1 MPSFLTR
8 RTTHAASPQSAL
20 PPGARHHAGRRR
32 RHCQHGDA
40 LVNLMLAVMIMIL
53 LAVIGIPAI
62 NGIVIEGR
70 TPDVAAELQ
79 RFMAR
84 MRAMGTAGTNLP
96 YANVSNANNLAPATR
111 EATTLRTTGTVVAHR
126 LGGSGTGNSGT
137 VTLSPADLS
146 GAGLGSA
153 YSLTITD
160 VHDKACPTL
169 ASIMATSSE
178 EMSLNGNAIKNT
190 ATPYNASDAQRH
202 CTDGENNDFTFVAR

>member
-1 MPSFLTR
+1 MPPCLSLPQP
-8 RTTHAASPQSAL
+8 AAHIGFFQTGLHSQDN
-20 PPGARHHAGRRR
+20 HQR
-32 RHCQHGDA
+32 RHRQRGDA

-53 LAVIGIPAI
+53 LAVIGIPAV

-70 TPDVAAELQ
+70 TPEVAAELQ

-84 MRAMGTAGTNLP
+84 MRTMGTVGTHLP

-111 EATTLRTTGTVVAHR
+111 EATTLRTTGTSVAHG

-137 VTLSPADLS
+137 VTLSPANLS

-153 YSLTITD
+153 YSLSITD

-169 ASIMATSSE
+169 ASIMSSSAE
-178 EMSLNGNAIKNT
+178 EMSLNSNTIKNT
-190 ATPYNASDAQRH
+190 STAYNASDAQRY
-202 CTDGENNDFTFVAR
+202 CVDGENNDFTFIAR

>member
-1 MPSFLTR
+1 MSQTLKPLVTQARRQDPRRAARPSSR
-8 RTTHAASPQSAL
+8 
-20 PPGARHHAGRRR
+20 GRHR
-32 RHCQHGDA
+32 QHGDA

-84 MRAMGTAGTNLP
+84 MRAMGTTGTNLP
-96 YANVSNANNLAPATR
+96 YSNVSNASNLAPATR
-111 EATTLRTTGTVVAHR
+111 EATTLRTTGNIVAHR
-126 LGGSGTGNSGT
+126 LGGTGTGNSGT
-137 VTLSPADLS
+137 VSLAAANLA

-153 YSLTITD
+153 YSLTVTD

-169 ASIMATSSE
+169 ASIMSTSSE
-178 EMSLNGNAIKNT
+178 EMTLNGNAIKNT
-190 ATPYNASDAQRH
+190 TTPYNAADAQQH
-202 CTDGENNDFTFVAR
+202 CVDGENNDFVFTAR